1 MRQKNRHTSANRHS
15 RRRLWVPLSLLVLI
29 CLSETTLAGRS
40 DYQRPDIRPP
50 PANNH
55 TTEERVALGRV
66 LFFDPRL
73 SGSNW
78 ISCATCHNPAVG
90 WADGLATG
98 LGHDMTTLSRA
109 SPTVLNT
116 AYNKFQFWDGRVRS
130 LEAQA
135 LEPIVSETEMHQD
148 MGELV
153 EELKAISGYQPMF
166 EAAYPNEDISPS
178 TIGRALAAYERTL
191 LTTDA
196 PFDLWVKGDDSA
208 VSDAAERGFDL
219 FEGKARCSDCHHGF
233 NFQDDGFHNIGL
245 PISGEPDPGRYG
257 VRPIKA
263 VMGAFKTPTL
273 RELKH
278 TAPYMH
284 NGALKDLREVIEHY
298 NEGGIPQAGLSP
310 MMQPLGLSEREI
322 DDLIAFLD
330 SLNSIEPL
338 TETIPILPQ

>member
-1 MRQKNRHTSANRHS
+1 MRQNNRALSVPNRARPPVWALLFVLSVMNLSA
-15 RRRLWVPLSLLVLI
+15 PA
-29 CLSETTLAGRS
+29 LAGRA
-40 DYQRPDIRPP
+40 DYQRPDIQPP
-50 PANNH
+50 PANNQS
-55 TTEERVALGRV
+55 TEARVALGRV

-78 ISCATCHNPAVG
+78 ISCATCHHPAVG

-98 LGHDMTTLSRA
+98 IGHNMTTLSRA

-135 LEPIVSETEMHQD
+135 LGPIVSDTEMHQD
-148 MGELV
+148 MDELI
-153 EELKAISGYQPMF
+153 EELKAIEGYRPLF
-166 EAAYPNEDISPS
+166 DAAYPGEGISAS
-178 TIGRALAAYERTL
+178 VISRALAAYERTL

-208 VSDAAERGFDL
+208 LSDAAKRGFEL
-219 FEGKARCSDCHHGF
+219 FEGKARCSVCHHGF

-245 PISGEPDPGRYG
+245 PSHGEQDPGRYA
-257 VRPIKA
+257 VRPIRA

-273 RELKH
+273 RELAR

-284 NGALKDLREVIEHY
+284 NGAYNTLREVIEHY
-298 NEGGIPQAGLSP
+298 NSGGEPVEGLSP
-310 MMQPLGLSEREI
+310 MMQPLGLSTQEI
-322 DDLIAFLD
+322 DDLVVFLD
-330 SLNSIEPL
+330 SLNSINPL
-338 TETIPILPQ
+338 TETIPVLPQ